1 MKGEIRVPRH
11 SAKGHY
17 GSSSAKSRAYALQDQ
32 VRPLP
37 ACTERN
43 PAGSGSTA
51 VCLLDPL
58 LASGG
63 KQLTSHLGEKT
74 RGSGE
79 EQVRQQGQPVQG
91 FQEAQMQEEWEA
103 SVQGD
108 FWGKGPAV
116 GRWDMAEP
124 KGLSLFPSPTQW
136 DRGGW

>member
-74 RGSGE
+74 
-79 EQVRQQGQPVQG
+79 
-91 FQEAQMQEEWEA
+91 
-103 SVQGD
+103 
-108 FWGKGPAV
+108 
-116 GRWDMAEP
+116 
-124 KGLSLFPSPTQW
+124 
-136 DRGGW
+136 